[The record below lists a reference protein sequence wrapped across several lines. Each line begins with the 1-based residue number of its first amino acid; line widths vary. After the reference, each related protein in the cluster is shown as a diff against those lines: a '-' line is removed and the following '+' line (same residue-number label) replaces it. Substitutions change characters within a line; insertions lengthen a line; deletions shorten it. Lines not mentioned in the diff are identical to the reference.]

1 MELKLINHFNK
12 FIFKNIDKYLEI
24 GKYLKLDLDIIFINI
39 VSKEDILE
47 LNKKYLN
54 HNYYTDILTFDLR
67 DNISNDSEIFI
78 CFSVAEEN
86 SKFLNIDIETEMTR
100 LVIHGLLHLANYK
113 DKNEKEKLEMTKMEN
128 FFLQQLFHVKT
139 DEK

>member
-1 MELKLINHFNK
+1 MEVKLINHFNK
-12 FIFKNIDKYLEI
+12 FIFKNIDKFLET
-24 GKYLKLDLDIIFINI
+24 GKYLKLDLEIIFINI

-67 DNISNDSEIFI
+67 DNISKDSEIFI
-78 CFSVAEEN
+78 CYSVAEEN
-86 SKFLNIDIETEMTR
+86 SRFLNIDIETEMTR
-100 LVIHGLLHLANYK
+100 LVIHGLLHLANYN
-113 DKNEKEKLEMTKMEN
+113 DKNEKEKSEMTKMEN
-128 FFLQQLFHVKT
+128 FFLQHLFHVKT